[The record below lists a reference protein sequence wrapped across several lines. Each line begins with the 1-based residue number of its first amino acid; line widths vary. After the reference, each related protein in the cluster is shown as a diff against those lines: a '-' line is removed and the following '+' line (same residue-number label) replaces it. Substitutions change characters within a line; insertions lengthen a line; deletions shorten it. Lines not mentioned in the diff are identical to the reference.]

1 MKSSVRFLL
10 DSDVLITAKNL
21 HYNPNFC
28 TNFWMWVAHGFQ
40 HGTVYSI
47 DKVRDELLNG
57 KEDDPLRGWASQ
69 PALDGFFLNSVPSAP
84 KWQKLATWAIEHVP
98 PFQAAA
104 QDKFLDV
111 KSADAWLIAF
121 AAHNPGYVIVT
132 NEQPA
137 PESRKSIKLPDAAA
151 AVGVSTMSL
160 FDLLSQHAIGDFAFK
175 A

>member
-1 MKSSVRFLL
+1 MKSSARFLL

-21 HYNPNFC
+21 HYNPKFC
-28 TNFWMWVAHGFQ
+28 ANFWLWVTHGFQ
-40 HGTVYSI
+40 HGFIYSI

-57 KEDDPLRGWASQ
+57 KDDDPLRGWASQ
-69 PALDGFFLNSVPSAP
+69 AALDGFFLNSLPSTP
-84 KWQKLATWAIEHVP
+84 KWQLLASWAVERQP

-121 AAHNPGYVIVT
+121 AANDPGFVIVT

-151 AVGVSTMSL
+151 AVGVQTMSL
-160 FDLLSQHAIGDFAFK
+160 FDVLSMHAVGDFAFK
-175 A
+175 P

>member
-1 MKSSVRFLL
+1 MKSSVRYLL

-28 TNFWMWVAHGFQ
+28 TNFWMWIAHGFQ
-40 HGTVYSI
+40 QGIVYSI

-57 KEDDPLRGWASQ
+57 KNDDPLHTWASQ
-69 PALDGFFLNSVPSAP
+69 PALDGFFLNSLPSTP
-84 KWQKLATWAIEHVP
+84 KWQLLAGWAVGRQP

-104 QDKFLDV
+104 LDKFLDV

-121 AAHNPGYVIVT
+121 AAHHPGFMIVT
-132 NEQPA
+132 NEQSA

-151 AVGVSTMSL
+151 AVGAATVSL
-160 FDLLSQHAIGDFAFK
+160 FDVLSTHAIGDFAFK
-175 A
+175 V